1 MKLVREHITEDFKS
15 IFKPLS
21 KEQIIDEINHMSQE
35 EKNKKLW
42 LSVINNQVNL
52 VKLLLDN
59 GAEVDNQ
66 VNLVKLL
73 LDNGAEVDT
82 QDKDHWT
89 PLIYASAYGYNDIV
103 KILIENG
110 ADIDSKKVYD
120 AYIGSPLIT
129 AATNGNEETIK
140 ILLKAGANINIKNK
154 FGWTA
159 LMRASE
165 KGFIIIVKILIENGA
180 KLNEKNK
187 QGFTALDLAHFYN
200 RTKVVELLHSA
211 WH

>member
-42 LSVINNQVNL
+42 LSVIN
-52 VKLLLDN
+52 
-59 GAEVDNQ
+59 NQ